1 MAKDFLTDEAVER
14 EIARLTASEEV
25 KLARREL
32 RLKYKRRQTLYTL
45 RNLAKRGKELMS
57 AGITS
62 ENLEA
67 MIALA
72 EAEAQKEKME
82 DEASAIF

>member
-1 MAKDFLTDEAVER
+1 MKREFLTDEAVER
-14 EIARLTASEEV
+14 EIAKLTVSEEV
-25 KLARREL
+25 RLARREL
-32 RLKYKRRQTLYTL
+32 RLKYKRRQMLYNL

-62 ENLEA
+62 ETIEA

-72 EAEAQKEKME
+72 EAEAQE
-82 DEASAIF
+82 